1 MNQELFNIYGNETLF
16 KYSSTFEKKKTTKIR
31 IILQIKMSIKHT
43 ITNIYTR

>member
-16 KYSSTFEKKKTTKIR
+16 KYSSTFEKKTTKIR